1 MRYNEQAAI
10 FLMSASVT
18 PILRTSKERDDG
30 RAPIWIRITANRKSR
45 YISTSIYIKPK
56 HWNDRKQEVRKSHE
70 LASAYNDK
78 IRSLRLRCEKAS
90 LDADTAQA
98 VKDEVLGKSGSVTQ
112 FFERFISRL
121 QDRDQYWERK
131 KYSTT
136 LNKLHE
142 ALGEDLSW
150 DDLTSSSLSKIE
162 RHCRE
167 ERGNNPNTT
176 RKELSRVRRVV
187 NQAIKEKVISAGED
201 PFLAYEMPER
211 VEPDR
216 RSLSLEEMKRL
227 EVLDLDPTSDLARDR
242 DAFLL
247 AFYGGGVRFSDV
259 CCLQPSNV
267 RDGRLKYRMMKTDN
281 LVRIPLPDS
290 AIEIAERWT
299 EAHGGSFLF
308 PYLKEGDDK
317 DPVHLRKRIS
327 VWNQMAN
334 RSLKDLAK
342 RAEIEDPDD
351 VTMHVARHSFGDLAR
366 RRGDDLYAVSKA
378 LGHSDLKT
386 TERYLAAFDD
396 DAVNNLTDQIWND
409 E

>member
-1 MRYNEQAAI
+1 
-10 FLMSASVT
+10 MSASVT

-45 YISTSIYIKPK
+45 YISTGIYIEPR
-56 HWNDRKQEVRKSHE
+56 HWNDRKRKVRKSHE

-78 IRSLRLRCEKAS
+78 IRSLRLECEEAA

-98 VKDEVLGKSGSVTQ
+98 VKDEVQGKRGSLSR
-112 FFERFISRL
+112 FFERFIGRL
-121 QDRDQYWERK
+121 KDRDQYWERK
-131 KYSTT
+131 KYNTT

-150 DDLTSSSLSKIE
+150 DDLTAEALSKLE

-167 ERGNNPNTT
+167 ERDNNPNTT

-187 NQAIKEKVISAGED
+187 NQAIKEGVISAGED

-216 RSLSLEEMKRL
+216 RSLSLEEMQAL
-227 EVLDLDPTSDLARDR
+227 EALELDGTSDVRRDR

-247 AFYGGGVRFSDV
+247 AFYGGGVRFSDI
-259 CCLQPSNV
+259 CCLRPSNIQ
-267 RDGRLKYRMMKTDN
+267 DGRLEYRMMKTDN

-290 AIEIAERWT
+290 ALTIVEHWA
-299 EAHGGSFLF
+299 EAHAGEFLF
-308 PYLKEGDDK
+308 PYLEEGDDD

-334 RSLKDLAK
+334 RSLKKLAR
-342 RAEIEDPDD
+342 RAEIEDPDG
-351 VTMHVARHSFGDLAR
+351 VTMHVARHSFGDVAR

-396 DAVNNLTDQIWND
+396 DAVDNLTDQIWSD